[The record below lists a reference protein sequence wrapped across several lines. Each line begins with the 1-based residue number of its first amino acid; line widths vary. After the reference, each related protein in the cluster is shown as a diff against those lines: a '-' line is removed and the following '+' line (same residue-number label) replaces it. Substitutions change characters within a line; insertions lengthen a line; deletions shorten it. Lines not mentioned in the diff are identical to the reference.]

1 MNIAALREKFPALN
15 QQVDGLTPIFLDGPG
30 GAQVPSSVLAAMTDY
45 LGRFNANLGGAY
57 FSSKK
62 TTAVM
67 SEARAAARDLLG
79 AASSDE
85 IIFGPNMTTL
95 TFAMSRAIS
104 RGWQAGDE
112 VIVTALDHYSNV
124 SSWAQAAADKGATVH
139 QVPLVEADCTL
150 DYQALFA
157 KLSPRTKLVAL
168 THASNTTG
176 SIVDVKKVVEAAHK
190 VGALVWVDAVHFTPH
205 ELVDVQAIGC
215 DFLACSSYKFFGPHL
230 GMVFGRHQLLDAITP
245 YKVEPATNLAPN
257 KFETGTQ
264 SFEALAG
271 FVATVEHLAELSGLS
286 PDLPRRQR
294 LAATYSASK
303 QHEMQLSQYFLE
315 RAATV
320 PGLRIFGITD
330 PARLAERTPTFAF
343 TLEGVANRAVSEAMA
358 AAGICLGDGNF
369 YALGL
374 VRQLG
379 LEESGIVRV
388 GCMHYNTTEEL
399 ARFFDVLQGLVQ

>member
-1 MNIAALREKFPALN
+1 MNIASLRDQFPALN
-15 QQVDGLTPIFLDGPG
+15 QDLNGRAPVFLDGPG
-30 GAQVPSSVLAAMTDY
+30 GSQVPQSVLDAMTGY

-57 FSSKK
+57 FSSQR

-67 SEARAAARDLLG
+67 QAAREAARDLLG
-79 AASSDE
+79 ARRAEE

-95 TFAMSRAIS
+95 TFALSRAIS
-104 RGWQAGDE
+104 RDWQAGDE

-124 SSWAQAAADKGATVH
+124 SSWMQAAADKGVTVH
-139 QVPLVEADCTL
+139 QIPLKADDCTL
-150 DYQALFA
+150 DYEALFA
-157 KLSPRTKLVAL
+157 KLGPKTRLVAL

-176 SIVDVKKVVEAAHK
+176 SMVDVKRVVDAAHQA
-190 VGALVWVDAVHFTPH
+190 GALVWVDAVHFTPH

-215 DFLACSSYKFFGPHL
+215 DFLACSAYKFFGPHL
-230 GMVFGRHQLLDAITP
+230 GMVCGRYQLLEALTP
-245 YKVEPATNLAPN
+245 YKVEPATDLVPG

-271 FVATVEHLAELSGLS
+271 FVAAVDYLAGVAGQGS
-286 PDLPRRQR
+286 DLPRRER
-294 LAATYSASK
+294 LKASYQAIK
-303 QHEMQLSQYFLE
+303 QHEMALSQYFLE

-320 PGLRIFGITD
+320 PGLTLYGITD
-330 PARLAERTPTFAF
+330 QTRLAERTPTFAF
-343 TLEGVANRAVSEAMA
+343 TLKGVANRAVSEAMA
-358 AAGICLGDGNF
+358 NAGVCLGDGNF

-388 GCMHYNTTEEL
+388 GCMHYNSTEEL
-399 ARFFDVLQGLVQ
+399 GRFFDVLQDLVK